1 MPTTKKTYGKRL
13 PRGRNGGIELMLIQ
27 DVDHLGKQGDVVS
40 VRPGYANNYLL
51 PQALAT
57 VATEHHKRMVEKQD
71 NVYYY
76 ITLLNEN
83 YAMPGLTAG
92 TEEQIIK
99 GMYLCKPASN
109 GNNSPVVGAG
119 TSSPR
124 SGGGTKVRLTESQ
137 VRLAER
143 MGVPLEVYA
152 REYAMRNSA

>member
-1 MPTTKKTYGKRL
+1 MARRFP
-13 PRGRNGGIELMLIQ
+13 ELVQ
-27 DVDHLGKQGDVVS
+27 
-40 VRPGYANNYLL
+40 R
-51 PQALAT
+51 
-57 VATEHHKRMVEKQD
+57 
-71 NVYYY
+71 
-76 ITLLNEN
+76 
-83 YAMPGLTAG
+83 
-92 TEEQIIK
+92 
-99 GMYLCKPASN
+99 KPAGN